1 MWERGPGGG
10 GLGELGGRAVRLR
23 RQELYG
29 AILWCSGGGVCHE
42 KNDSLYICCLLD
54 PARVVLCERR
64 VETSSVPKHG
74 PGAVQRVTPPLPPPY
89 TFPHPPIPMG
99 RRMNADRADP
109 PHVYVLNSTPQVAF
123 VQCRAMTL
131 SSPKRTLRCGAG
143 GVLPIRL
150 SFCRNS
156 GRLPSWVRQKQS
168 RRSFEFRFLSNG
180 FRLCG

>member
-1 MWERGPGGG
+1 MWELGPGEG

-74 PGAVQRVTPPLPPPY
+74 PGAVQRVTPLY
-89 TFPHPPIPMG
+89 
-99 RRMNADRADP
+99 P
-109 PHVYVLNSTPQVAF
+109 PHTRSP
-123 VQCRAMTL
+123 TL
-131 SSPKRTLRCGAG
+131 PYPWGA
-143 GVLPIRL
+143 
-150 SFCRNS
+150 
-156 GRLPSWVRQKQS
+156 
-168 RRSFEFRFLSNG
+168 E
-180 FRLCG
+180 